1 MIIPINERYR
11 LTSDEHQ
18 WIIQKKRYRNE
29 RECWESRLY
38 YPNLNAA
45 VKGLGEMMVRQSK
58 ADTLAPIALEAVE
71 NVATTLCQALTPQ
84 IEGLGLSEKADTG
97 Q

>member
-11 LTSDEHQ
+11 LTSDEYQ

-58 ADTLAPIALEAVE
+58 ADTLASALGAVE
-71 NVATTLCQALTPQ
+71 NVATTLYQALTPQ
-84 IEGLGLSEKADTG
+84 IEGLGLSEKADTS

>member
-58 ADTLAPIALEAVE
+58 ADTLASALEAVE
-71 NVATTLCQALTPQ
+71 NVATTLCQALTPR

>member
-18 WIIQKKRYRNE
+18 WIIQKKRYRNK

-38 YPNLNAA
+38 YPNLNAT

-58 ADTLAPIALEAVE
+58 ADTVADALEAVE

-84 IEGLGLSEKADTG
+84 IEGLGRSEKADTS